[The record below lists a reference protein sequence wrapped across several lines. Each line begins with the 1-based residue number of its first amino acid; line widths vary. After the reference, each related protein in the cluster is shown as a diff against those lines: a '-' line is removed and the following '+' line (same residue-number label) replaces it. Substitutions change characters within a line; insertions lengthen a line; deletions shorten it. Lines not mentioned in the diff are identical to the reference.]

1 MSVGYQ
7 RQGGQAALYKYLGAH
22 RHEIRAY
29 ASTVAYPTIDGYVDT
44 LRAAVAEGFT
54 AAKVHPFGEAARDIE
69 LAKALR
75 EEFPHIDLMIDPV
88 CAYTVP
94 DALAVGRVL
103 DDLNFYGLRIQSRIR
118 ISTGLRSWRASSLR
132 HCRSESRTSRASP
145 LFTAI

>member
-1 MSVGYQ
+1 M
-7 RQGGQAALYKYLGAH
+7 
-22 RHEIRAY
+22 
-29 ASTVAYPTIDGYVDT
+29 
-44 LRAAVAEGFT
+44 AEGFT

-94 DALAVGRVL
+94 DALGVGRVL
-103 DDLNFYGLRIQSRIR
+103 DDLNLYWYENPISDQDLGGLAF
-118 ISTGLRSWRASSLR
+118 LASKLTTPL
-132 HCRSESRTSRASP
+132 SESRTSRDSR